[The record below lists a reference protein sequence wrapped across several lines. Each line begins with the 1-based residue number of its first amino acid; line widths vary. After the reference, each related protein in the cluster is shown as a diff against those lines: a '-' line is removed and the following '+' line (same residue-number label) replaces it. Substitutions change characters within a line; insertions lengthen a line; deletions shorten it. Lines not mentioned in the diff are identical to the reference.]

1 MYSTK
6 RPLPSHSPPAQH
18 AAQPPAQPLSPNK
31 AKTHFPR
38 LREATGVPY
47 NEMLFFDDCNWGN
60 HCGQVAAACKE
71 NGASVVTVRTPHGLG
86 VADFRKGLAAFADAQ
101 AAVR

>member
-1 MYSTK
+1 MIRDTQIG
-6 RPLPSHSPPAQH
+6 R
-18 AAQPPAQPLSPNK
+18 QPPLSPNK

-47 NEMLFFDDCNWGN
+47 NEMLFFDDCNWGD